1 MNQDPAGALGAN
13 VEVAIAVHRKNPTAV
28 GGAAIGIRSHAG
40 GLPAL
45 GTGRF
50 GE

>member
-1 MNQDPAGALGAN
+1 MNQDPAGDPGTN

-28 GGAAIGIRSHAG
+28 GGAANGIRSRAG